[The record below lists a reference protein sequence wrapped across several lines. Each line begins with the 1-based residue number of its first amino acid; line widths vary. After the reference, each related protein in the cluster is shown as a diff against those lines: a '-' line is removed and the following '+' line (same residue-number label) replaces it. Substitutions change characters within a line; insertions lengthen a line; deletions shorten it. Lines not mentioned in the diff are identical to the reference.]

1 MNHFKNIVLFSI
13 ASWMIPAGIAQ
24 EVILS
29 TDSIPGT
36 GLTFLM
42 SKIPAGSFLMGS
54 PEGEPG
60 REVDE
65 GPQQEVGIDGFWMGV
80 KEVSFDEYV
89 VFRERHLDRS
99 NITSAGHSFDADAV
113 TRPSPPYEDPSHGM
127 GTEGY
132 PASSMTQYAAL
143 EYCKWL
149 YEKAGVFYRLP
160 TEAEWEYACRAGTET
175 TWFFGNDPAGLDDVA
190 WYYGNSGGV
199 FHPGGTK
206 SPNPWGLYDMYG
218 NVAEWTLDQ
227 YQEDFLAGLVQS
239 GAENPWAEPTT
250 KHPRTVRG
258 GFYNG
263 DPEDMRSAERF
274 RSSMKWKERDPQIPK
289 SYWWNTDSPFVGF
302 RIVRPETQ
310 PSEEEIDAFW
320 QLVLPD

>member
-1 MNHFKNIVLFSI
+1 MKQYRVFILLSI

-36 GLTFLM
+36 ELTFLM
-42 SKIPAGSFLMGS
+42 SKIPGGTFLMGS
-54 PEGEPG
+54 PESEAG
-60 REVDE
+60 RDVDE
-65 GPQQEVGIDGFWMGV
+65 GPQREIAVGAFWMGV

-89 VFRERHLDRS
+89 VFRERHLDDS
-99 NITSAGHSFDADAV
+99 HLNLAGQSFDADAV

-143 EYCKWL
+143 QYCKWL
-149 YEKAGVFYRLP
+149 YDKTGVFYRLP

-175 TWFFGNDPAGLDDVA
+175 TWFFGDDPEGLDDVA

-199 FHPGGTK
+199 FHPSGTK
-206 SPNPWGLYDMYG
+206 APNPWGLYDMYG

-227 YQEDFLAGLVQS
+227 YQADFLASLPES
-239 GAENPWAEPTT
+239 GAENSWVNPSAQ
-250 KHPRTVRG
+250 HPRTVRG
-258 GFYNG
+258 GFYND

-274 RSSMKWKERDPQIPK
+274 RSSMKWKERDPQIPR

-302 RIVRPETQ
+302 RIMRPETQ
-310 PSEEEIDAFW
+310 PSAEEIEAFW
-320 QLVLPD
+320 QVVLPE